1 MSLSNAPRVLR
12 GAFVEYGASVPPLAV
27 VFQFNPVELERSR
40 ALSFASPKETLVPVA
55 EGREGGTRM
64 AGTAS
69 PLRAF
74 HQETKDL
81 FDVRDGQ
88 KVTVQEETL
97 AFEIR
102 LDATD
107 RMEEGDPVATRFGV
121 LPQLSTLELMVQ
133 PKSEGLLGR
142 ALDARLDRVP
152 GLRRSR
158 GFRFAD
164 SPNPPMIL
172 FVWGAR
178 RVLPVN
184 ITSLAIRETEFSTLL
199 DPVRATVRV
208 NLSVIE
214 GSNPVHAFS
223 RVLGESRAALDPG
236 GVREIA
242 NVVIPG

>member
-1 MSLSNAPRVLR
+1 MSLSNAPKVLR
-12 GAFVEYGASVPPLAV
+12 GAFVEHGASVPPLVV

-40 ALSFASPKETLVPVA
+40 SLSFASPKETMVPVA
-55 EGREGGTRM
+55 EGREGGTRV
-64 AGTAS
+64 AGVPA

-74 HQETKDL
+74 HQETRDL

-88 KVTVQEETL
+88 RVTVQEETL
-97 AFEIR
+97 GFEIR

-107 RMEEGDPVATRFGV
+107 RMEEGDPIATRFGV

-133 PKSEGLLGR
+133 PKSESLLGR
-142 ALDARLDRVP
+142 AMDQRLARLP

-158 GFRFAD
+158 GFSFAD
-164 SPNPPMIL
+164 SPNPPLIL
-172 FVWGAR
+172 FIWGAR

-214 GSNPVHAFS
+214 GPNPAYGFS
-223 RVLGESRAALDPG
+223 RVLGEAQSALNLA
-236 GVREIA
+236 GVREIT

>member
-12 GAFVEYGASVPPLAV
+12 GAFVEYGASVPPLTV
-27 VFQFNPVELERSR
+27 VFQFNPVELERNR
-40 ALSFASPKETLVPVA
+40 ALSFASPKETVVPVA

-64 AGTAS
+64 AGTS
-69 PLRAF
+69 GSLRAF

-81 FDVRDGQ
+81 IDVRDGQ

-97 AFEIR
+97 SFEIR

-121 LPQLSTLELMVQ
+121 LPQLSTLELLTQ
-133 PKSEGLLGR
+133 PKNEGMLGR
-142 ALDARLDRVP
+142 ALDSRLARIP
-152 GLRRSR
+152 GLKRTR
-158 GFRFAD
+158 GFEFAE
-164 SPNPPMIL
+164 SPNPPLVL
-172 FVWGAR
+172 FIWGAR

-208 NLSVIE
+208 GLSVIE
-214 GSNPVHAFS
+214 GSNPAYRFS
-223 RVLGESRAALDPG
+223 RVLGEAQSALSLAG
-236 GVREIA
+236 AREIT
-242 NVVIPG
+242 NLVIPG